1 MNPFGANN
9 QPLMKTSAIMIVFS
23 LGISLYAADVASKTF
38 EVRQFGAKGDG
49 RTLDTAAIQKALDE
63 CGQAGGGTVHFTA
76 GTYLSQPITVRTK
89 TTVLLDAGAT
99 LKATD
104 EPKDYLPDD
113 VAWDDILNGSK
124 KGPLAPFLGGKNLT
138 DIKIRGQG
146 TIDGSG
152 AKWWIPAEAARR
164 KKSGYTLPR
173 PNLIVF
179 TRVQHLEVTGI
190 TLKNSPKF
198 HLVPDDCQDVLIAG
212 VTILAPEHAANTDA
226 IDPSSCRNV
235 LITNCT
241 IDVGDDNVA
250 IKAGKKMAGR
260 EFACED
266 ITVAGCVFLHGHGVS
281 IGSETEGGVRNVI
294 VKNCTFQNTEN
305 GLRIKSQRG
314 KGGLVENISY
324 RDITMTNVDPAIT
337 FTCYYM
343 NNSAKDAAQ
352 PAPANEPGAPLTGE
366 KIPVYRNIRVS
377 NLTAS
382 CQKSA
387 GVILGLP
394 ESCISNVFFENVHL
408 SARTGLAIRNAKGVH
423 FKNSSV
429 RAAEGPAFTAE
440 NARVEGLAPVETT
453 KANP

>member
-1 MNPFGANN
+1 MHFSYNMRLTITF
-9 QPLMKTSAIMIVFS
+9 TWVF
-23 LGISLYAADVASKTF
+23 LFFDISLQAADGSKVF
-38 EVRQFGAKGDG
+38 DVRQFGAKGDG
-49 RTLDTAAIQKALDE
+49 TNLDTEAIQKALDA
-63 CGQAGGGTVHFTA
+63 CGNAGGMVKVPA
-76 GTYLSQPITVRTK
+76 GTYLSRPLTLRTK
-89 TTVLLDAGAT
+89 TTLQLDAGAT

-104 EPKDYLPDD
+104 EPKDFLAAD

-124 KGPLAPFLGGKNLT
+124 KGPLAPFISGKDLT
-138 DIKIRGQG
+138 DIKICGQG

-173 PNLIVF
+173 PNLIVL
-179 TRVQHLEVTGI
+179 TRVKHLEVTGV
-190 TLKNSPKF
+190 TLQNSPKF

-226 IDPSSCRNV
+226 IDPSACKNV
-235 LITNCT
+235 LITKCR

-250 IKAGKKMAGR
+250 IKAGKKVAGR

-266 ITVAGCVFLHGHGVS
+266 ITVTDCTFLHGHGMS
-281 IGSETEGGVRNVI
+281 IGSETDGGVRNVV
-294 VKNCTFQNTEN
+294 VKNCTFQDTEN

-324 RDITMTNVDPAIT
+324 SDITMTNVDPAIT

-343 NNSAKDAAQ
+343 NNSAKDAVQ
-352 PAPANEPGAPLTGE
+352 SSPPKETGAPSAGE
-366 KIPVYRNIRVS
+366 KTPVYRNLRVS
-377 NLTAS
+377 NLKAT

-394 ESCISNVFFENVHL
+394 ESCISNVVFENVQI
-408 SARTGLAIRNAKGVH
+408 SAHSGLAIRNAKGVQ

-429 RAAEGPAFTAE
+429 LAADGAAFSAE
-440 NARVEGLAPVETT
+440 NAQVEGLAP
-453 KANP
+453 ANKRQ